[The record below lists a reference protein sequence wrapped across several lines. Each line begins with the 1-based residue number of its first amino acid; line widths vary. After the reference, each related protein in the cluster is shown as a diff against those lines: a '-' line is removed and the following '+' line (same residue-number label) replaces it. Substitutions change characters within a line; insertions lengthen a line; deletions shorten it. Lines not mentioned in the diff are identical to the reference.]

1 MYTAVRQTYITVLS
15 KIKQLVIAKVTV
27 YIDRELEKAIRI
39 AAIEDEK
46 KFGQWVS
53 EAFQE
58 KLDRRKRVDKETK
71 PKK

>member
-1 MYTAVRQTYITVLS
+1 
-15 KIKQLVIAKVTV
+15 LVIAKVTV

-46 KFGQWVS
+46 KFGKWVS

>member
-1 MYTAVRQTYITVLS
+1 
-15 KIKQLVIAKVTV
+15 LVIAKVTV

-58 KLDRRKRVDKETK
+58 KLDRRKRVDKEAK

>member
-1 MYTAVRQTYITVLS
+1 
-15 KIKQLVIAKVTV
+15 LVIAKVTV

-46 KFGQWVS
+46 KFGEWVS

-58 KLDRRKRVDKETK
+58 KLDRRKQVGEV
-71 PKK
+71 KKQKMKI